1 MLSTRNTIF
10 FGVFFLLLQIALP
23 SFSQPGYSIT
33 VKKPK
38 PYEERVL
45 RAEKTDQTK
54 FNAPRHFF
62 QNTFTHYNYYFN
74 ANNKL
79 NEMLERVK
87 LGHRDD
93 YSQLLTFYSY
103 TLDETSQFIV
113 ELDSLVYKAKTAIV
127 LHDLRNDWVD
137 NMYLIWGA
145 AYYYRKDFDSA
156 FRTFQFINYA
166 FAPKEKDGYYR
177 YIGSK
182 MDNNLANIIST
193 KEKNTLTKRVFSLP
207 PSRNDAFIWQ
217 AKTFIAMERYAEAS
231 TLIAALKNDPT
242 FPERLQ
248 NDLQEVQALY
258 YYHQNMWDSSALH
271 LIEALSNAP
280 GKKERARWEYLIGQM
295 FEKSHRYAD
304 AQTYYT
310 KTISH
315 TIDPVLEIYARLSS
329 IRVNKTGGE
338 DYIQKNVAE
347 LVKMARKDR
356 YEDYRDIIYYMAAQM
371 EMERSDTASAEKF
384 LLKSVAYRNGND
396 AQRNKAFLQLAE
408 FAFAK
413 KKYRQSA
420 NYYDSLQMGDPD
432 IPNPEKINERK
443 EVLKKIAFN
452 LETIERQDSLQNL
465 ATLPEDARK
474 DYVKKLAR
482 KIRKQQGLKEEDNF
496 KGQPQGLS
504 STPQNA
510 QQSTDIF
517 GVNQQKGEWYFYNQ
531 TARTKGSG
539 DFKSKW
545 GNRPNVDNWRR
556 SVAVQGALRGPN
568 ANSNAGNNNA
578 GANGNPQG
586 QSNEIT
592 FDALYDR
599 IPLTPEKLKLSD
611 DSIKSAMIALSKL
624 YAEELEDCGSCI
636 DNSEK
641 LLQRYPDASPLDEV
655 LFYMY
660 RCYSKNGDIAKAD
673 QVKKQLI
680 EKYPD
685 ANNTTIVK
693 TGKNPL
699 VKHEEPQA
707 TKTYEGIYDLLVAGD
722 FDEAL
727 NQKKIADSIYGSH
740 YWTPQLL
747 YVEAVYLAK
756 HRQDTSA
763 EHVLEQIIALYPGNP
778 LTKKAETLY
787 NVLKRR
793 TIIENELANLVLPK
807 PEEDTVTALPPP
819 VAEEKR
825 TAKRDTSVIAQK
837 QPDQPKIENKN
848 VIKKSTT
855 DSLTVKVPPPL
866 LSSFDF
872 DPSDKHF
879 VVILLTKVDNV
890 FRNETKNAFGIYN
903 KEKYYNKTFDYST
916 LDINADNKLLLI
928 GGFDNA
934 QAAIDYLQEAK
945 PVATTR
951 IIPWLKP
958 EKYSFSIISSR
969 NLDLLKSK
977 LNLEDYRKFVDKYW
991 QGKF

>member
-1 MLSTRNTIF
+1 
-10 FGVFFLLLQIALP
+10 
-23 SFSQPGYSIT
+23 
-33 VKKPK
+33 
-38 PYEERVL
+38 
-45 RAEKTDQTK
+45 
-54 FNAPRHFF
+54 
-62 QNTFTHYNYYFN
+62 
-74 ANNKL
+74 
-79 NEMLERVK
+79 
-87 LGHRDD
+87 
-93 YSQLLTFYSY
+93 
-103 TLDETSQFIV
+103 
-113 ELDSLVYKAKTAIV
+113 
-127 LHDLRNDWVD
+127 
-137 NMYLIWGA
+137 
-145 AYYYRKDFDSA
+145 
-156 FRTFQFINYA
+156 
-166 FAPKEKDGYYR
+166 
-177 YIGSK
+177 
-182 MDNNLANIIST
+182 
-193 KEKNTLTKRVFSLP
+193 
-207 PSRNDAFIWQ
+207 
-217 AKTFIAMERYAEAS
+217 
-231 TLIAALKNDPT
+231 
-242 FPERLQ
+242 
-248 NDLQEVQALY
+248 
-258 YYHQNMWDSSALH
+258 
-271 LIEALSNAP
+271 
-280 GKKERARWEYLIGQM
+280 
-295 FEKSHRYAD
+295 
-304 AQTYYT
+304 
-310 KTISH
+310 
-315 TIDPVLEIYARLSS
+315 
-329 IRVNKTGGE
+329 
-338 DYIQKNVAE
+338 
-347 LVKMARKDR
+347 
-356 YEDYRDIIYYMAAQM
+356 
-371 EMERSDTASAEKF
+371 
-384 LLKSVAYRNGND
+384 
-396 AQRNKAFLQLAE
+396 
-408 FAFAK
+408 
-413 KKYRQSA
+413 
-420 NYYDSLQMGDPD
+420 
-432 IPNPEKINERK
+432 
-443 EVLKKIAFN
+443 
-452 LETIERQDSLQNL
+452 
-465 ATLPEDARK
+465 
-474 DYVKKLAR
+474 
-482 KIRKQQGLKEEDNF
+482 
-496 KGQPQGLS
+496 
-504 STPQNA
+504 
-510 QQSTDIF
+510 
-517 GVNQQKGEWYFYNQ
+517 
-531 TARTKGSG
+531 
-539 DFKSKW
+539 
-545 GNRPNVDNWRR
+545 
-556 SVAVQGALRGPN
+556 
-568 ANSNAGNNNA
+568 
-578 GANGNPQG
+578 
-586 QSNEIT
+586 
-592 FDALYDR
+592 
-599 IPLTPEKLKLSD
+599 
-611 DSIKSAMIALSKL
+611 
-624 YAEELEDCGSCI
+624 
-636 DNSEK
+636 
-641 LLQRYPDASPLDEV
+641 
-655 LFYMY
+655 MY
-660 RCYSKNGDIAKAD
+660 RCYSKNGEITKAD

-699 VKHEEPQA
+699 VKHEEPHA

-837 QPDQPKIENKN
+837 QPDQPKIDNKN

-872 DPSDKHF
+872 DPNDKHF